1 VTIAGDRPPVA
12 VMLRHWRGR
21 RRLSQ
26 LELAL
31 EADVSSRHVS
41 FVETGRSRP
50 SAAMVLH
57 LAKRLD
63 VPLRERNDLLLAA
76 GYAPAYRQ
84 RELDAPEMRPV
95 RNAIEHVLNGREPFP
110 ALVVDRHWDLVSANR
125 AFASLVEGAAAHLL
139 EPPVNVLRLSLH
151 PEGLAPRI
159 VNLPQWRTG
168 LLERLR
174 RDALA
179 AGDPVLSVLQA
190 ELASYPSGDPGHPR
204 VPVSGE
210 VAVPLRVR
218 AGGAELSFISTT
230 TGFGDA
236 LDVTVAELSI
246 ESFFPTDERTI
257 EAMRVA
263 ALDTPR
269 QASAPWLARTSD

>member
-1 VTIAGDRPPVA
+1 
-12 VMLRHWRGR
+12 MLRQWRGR

-31 EADVSSRHVS
+31 EANVSSRHVS

-95 RNAIEHVLNGREPFP
+95 RNAIEHVLNGHEPFP

-125 AFASLVEGAAAHLL
+125 AFASLVEGVAAHLL

-151 PEGLAPRI
+151 PEGIAPRI
-159 VNLPQWRTG
+159 VNLTQWRTG

-190 ELASYPSGDPGHPR
+190 ELASYPSGPGQPR
-204 VPVSGE
+204 VLVPRE

-218 AGGAELSFISTT
+218 AGGAELSFISTRT
-230 TGFGDA
+230 RFGDA

-263 ALDTPR
+263 ALHARRD
-269 QASAPWLARTSD
+269 ASASWSTRTSD